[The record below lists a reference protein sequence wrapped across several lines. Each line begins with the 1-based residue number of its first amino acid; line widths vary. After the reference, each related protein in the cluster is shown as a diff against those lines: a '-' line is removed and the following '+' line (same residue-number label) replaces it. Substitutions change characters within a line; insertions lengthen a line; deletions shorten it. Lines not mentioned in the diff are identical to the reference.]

1 MKKSEQIQELAIAF
15 AKAQGEL
22 KPAHKNSD
30 NPYHKSKYADL
41 ADIWE
46 PAREVL
52 SKHGLSVSQLPE
64 FIEGRGWVLVNLL
77 LHSSGQWIASE
88 LPLKPAK
95 DDNQGF
101 GATLTYMRRYGIGPL
116 VGIVVDD
123 DDDGETADGRGKTKN
138 SLPKKPEQ
146 NPVKP
151 IVEPQKTDIE
161 PVKQEEPIISN
172 SEYLVLQGFLKQL
185 PEEEKQSYEAKL
197 LVHFKIESLY
207 KLTKAQFE
215 SCLISVN
222 NKLKKHQETKVA

>member
-1 MKKSEQIQELAIAF
+1 MKKSEQIQELAVAF

-41 ADIWE
+41 ADVWE

-123 DDDGETADGRGKTKN
+123 DDDGETADGRGKTRN
-138 SLPKKPEQ
+138 SVQKKQEQ
-146 NPVKP
+146 NTTKLTA
-151 IVEPQKTDIE
+151 ETAKTNIE
-161 PVKQEEPIISN
+161 PIKAEEPKISN
-172 SEYLVLQGFLKQL
+172 NEYIVLQGLLKQL
-185 PEEEKQSYEAKL
+185 PEEEKKTYEEKL

-207 KLTKAQFE
+207 KLTKSQFD
-215 SCLISVN
+215 SCLISIN
-222 NKLKKHQETKVA
+222 NKLKKHQDIKVA